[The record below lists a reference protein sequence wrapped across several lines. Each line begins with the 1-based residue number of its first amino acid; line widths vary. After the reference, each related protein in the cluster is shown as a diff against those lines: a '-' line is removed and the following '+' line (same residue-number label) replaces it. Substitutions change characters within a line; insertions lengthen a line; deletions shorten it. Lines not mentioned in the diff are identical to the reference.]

1 MRSDER
7 LVLMPVLA
15 PGSHVHPRVGGCFA
29 EVAATLSTHQW
40 TDHPTSIPQALS
52 QVARRV
58 NDLSSPEARTGLAP
72 LIPWAVCRPHPS
84 ADLTRDT
91 AVITAVIGAASSEI
105 PVDPDLD
112 PVRRQLERQPRSRH
126 ILDRITWRRAAR
138 HLVHTHLRRLA
149 SRAEGPTRD
158 AQLRDLLITA
168 IDSVRAVE
176 GLPPLPRPV
185 DAPVITVHPLPV
197 TTHLTAV
204 DPFLGLRV
212 VPLLD
217 LWPDWIREPW
227 NRRLDELGSHDLAVG
242 EGQPHPPARR
252 RRLTVGPPFTD
263 TSIDPARAEPADAAG

>member
-15 PGSHVHPRVGGCFA
+15 PGSHVHPRLGGCFA

-40 TDHPTSIPQALS
+40 TDHPTSIPQALG

-58 NDLSSPEARTGLAP
+58 NDLSSPEARTDLAP
-72 LIPWAVCRPHPS
+72 LIPWVVCRPHPS

-91 AVITAVIGAASSEI
+91 AVISAVIESARSEFS
-105 PVDPDLD
+105 VDPGLD
-112 PVRRQLERQPRSRH
+112 PVRRQLERQPRPRH

-138 HLVHTHLRRLA
+138 HLVHTHLRSIA
-149 SRAEGPTRD
+149 SRTEGPTRD
-158 AQLRDLLITA
+158 AQLRDLLVTA
-168 IDSVRAVE
+168 IDSIRAVE

-185 DAPVITVHPLPV
+185 DAPAITAHALPV
-197 TTHLTAV
+197 TTHLAAV

-212 VPLLD
+212 APLLD

-227 NRRLDELGSHDLAVG
+227 NQRLAELRPRDLADG
-242 EGQPHPPARR
+242 EDRPQQPAGPRKGV
-252 RRLTVGPPFTD
+252 TV
-263 TSIDPARAEPADAAG
+263 